1 MLPDAALLPLLP
13 AALVIAALTVPSGF
27 GTATLLTPLV
37 LWFFPPH
44 EAIAMVAV
52 VHGLNNGW
60 KLWLFRG
67 HVAGGVVRRFAPPM
81 VVGALAGA
89 ALQSRLPGALLLV
102 LLGLVL
108 LALAARS
115 LSQWM
120 REWRLG
126 PHHDRWG
133 GLAAGFLGGL
143 SGHQGALRSSYLVGR
158 LPTKEGFVA
167 TAALLAVV
175 VDATRLPIYALS
187 HGDAML
193 ANAVLLALLVAAAFT
208 GSWLGRRWLRR
219 IEAPNLRRIVLAAV
233 AASGVLYL
241 AQGLLALA

>member
-1 MLPDAALLPLLP
+1 MLPEATLLPLLP
-13 AALVIAALTVPSGF
+13 AALVIAALTVPTGF
-27 GTATLLTPLV
+27 GTATLLV

-44 EAIAMVAV
+44 EAIALVAV

-67 HVAGGVVRRFAPPM
+67 HVAGSVARRFAPLM
-81 VVGALAGA
+81 IAGALMGA
-89 ALQSRLPGALLLV
+89 ALQGRLSDALLLMLV
-102 LLGLVL
+102 GLVL
-108 LALAARS
+108 LALVAKS
-115 LSQWM
+115 LSQRL
-120 REWRLG
+120 REWRFG

-133 GLAAGFLGGL
+133 GLAAGLLGGL
-143 SGHQGALRSSYLVGR
+143 SGHQGALRSSYLVER

-175 VDATRLPIYALS
+175 VDATRLPVYALS

-193 ANAVLLALLVAAAFT
+193 TNAVLLVLLVAAAFT

-233 AASGVLYL
+233 AASGALYL